1 MDLAEIRREYV
12 RPELRKEDLD
22 ADPIVQFRRW
32 LEDALATDKLEPT
45 AMVLATVGEDGQPS
59 ARVVLLKGCDERG
72 FVFYTNYESRKG
84 KELALHPKAA
94 LTFFWPVLERQ
105 VRVEGTVEKTGRAES
120 EAYFKRRPQGS
131 RLGAWASRQSAV
143 LASREALEE
152 EYREAAERFA
162 GGDIPLPEFWGG
174 YLLCPAAIEFWQGRQ
189 SRLHDRFRY
198 ERAGDTGNAGWGLAR
213 LSP

>member
-72 FVFYTNYESRKG
+72 FVFYTNYDSRKG
-84 KELALHPKAA
+84 RELASHPKAA

-105 VRVEGTVEKTGRAES
+105 VRIEGTVEKTGRAES
-120 EAYFKRRPQGS
+120 EAYFQSRPPGS
-131 RLGAWASRQSAV
+131 RLGAWASRQSEV
-143 LASREALEE
+143 LASREDLEE
-152 EYREAAERFA
+152 AVREATERFE
-162 GGDIPLPEFWGG
+162 GGDVPLPDFWGG
-174 YLLCPAAIEFWQGRQ
+174 YLLCPTAIEFWQGRQ

-198 ERAGDTGNAGWGLAR
+198 VRGEGGWTIQRLA
-213 LSP
+213 P

>member
-1 MDLAEIRREYV
+1 MDLAKIRREYV

-22 ADPIVQFRRW
+22 ADPIVQFRCW
-32 LEDALATDKLEPT
+32 LEDALATDPLEPT

-84 KELALHPKAA
+84 QELARHPKAA
-94 LTFFWPVLERQ
+94 LTFFWPVLDRQ
-105 VRVEGTVEKTGRAES
+105 VRIEGAVEKTERAES
-120 EAYFKRRPQGS
+120 EAYFRSRPPAS

-143 LASREALEE
+143 LPSREALEE
-152 EYREAAERFA
+152 AVREATERFA
-162 GGDIPLPEFWGG
+162 DGDIPLPDFWGG
-174 YLLCPAAIEFWQGRQ
+174 YLLRPAAIEFWQGRE

-198 ERAGDTGNAGWGLAR
+198 ERQPGRGWTISR